1 MANSYSV
8 KAILSAQDKG
18 FTSTMKNAQSMVQ
31 NLGST
36 IKGGLGMGVLMGV
49 GQQAFS
55 SLTNNV
61 KGLFKETTET
71 SDAMQKL
78 EQAMKFSGGDPK
90 EIKKTIKGLKD
101 YADKTVF
108 ELKDVTSTFGAL
120 SANGIKDCDKLTMAL
135 GNAVA
140 VYGGGAREFSSVGLA
155 FSQAMAA
162 GALHA
167 QDWNQILN
175 ASPQLAGGLRKE
187 LIKLNPVIGE
197 DFKGAMEDGVI
208 TSELLA
214 QAVKNIGMSD
224 FAAEAARSTS
234 TVEGAVGNMK
244 ATVVNGLLEMYD
256 SFMKSKVVDGINWL
270 NTKLGKGFEW
280 IMQAVPKV
288 VNTIKPYWEAF
299 AEAFKGV
306 GQEFGYA
313 FSAIKHHLKML
324 LKDFG
329 SAESVEKFKNVMS
342 TVADALKKFADFCT
356 DNSDKIATLI
366 TNLPKLWLAFKGYKI
381 VSSVA
386 PSVMQFGK
394 AIGLLAGKGIGNIAG
409 RLTGISKGQAEV
421 GATSDASSGSVMT
434 AAKSF
439 ALMGVAVFLLALGFG
454 VLALSSIALANAGG
468 LAIGVMVGM
477 VAAIVGLGFGMAML
491 LKFLAPMSAQL
502 MPAAIAMLALG
513 GAVLVVSVAFGVLA
527 IASIALA
534 NAGGLAIGVM
544 AGLVLA
550 LAGLMTLAA
559 FLAPMMTAGAV
570 GFIAFGAA
578 LLLCSVAAV
587 LAATS
592 LVILSTA
599 LPTIAQYGLQGALAI
614 TALGLALTVFTVG
627 ATLAGVAFVAL
638 GAGLVVLGAGL
649 LVVTAS
655 VIAFGAGMLISCAGV
670 LAMGAALTLVKSQLK
685 SISSNAKA
693 TQKSLNSMKSSVKL
707 VESGLDALGSKANSA
722 MKKLI
727 SAFNDAESK
736 AKTSGKAVGD
746 GFSTGMQ
753 VGLTKAPAI
762 AITCISAV
770 YSALASGQSSAY
782 AAGAYI
788 SIGFAQGMLSQLWTI
803 QNAAAQMAAAADQ
816 AVRAKAKI
824 HSPSRVAGKLGSYWV
839 QGFANKLV
847 DGAKDV
853 WKAAQNLVNIPR
865 ESTNGMQLA
874 FAGNISDE
882 YSYYRNA
889 EYNIVVTS
897 EIDGKEVARTT
908 AKYTEDELSKRERRS
923 RRKRG
928 KV

>member
-270 NTKLGKGFEW
+270 NEKLGKGLEW

-306 GQEFGYA
+306 GKEFGYA
-313 FSAIKHHLKML
+313 FNAIKHHVKML
-324 LKDFG
+324 LKDFS

-342 TVADALKKFADFCT
+342 TVTDALKKFADFCT

-381 VSSVA
+381 VTAVA
-386 PSVMQFGK
+386 PGVLAFGK
-394 AIGLLAGKGIGNIAG
+394 AIGSLAGKGIGTIAG
-409 RLTGISKGQAEV
+409 RLTGISKGQEEV
-421 GATSDASSGSVMT
+421 GKQSAASNQSVI
-434 AAKSF
+434 ASAKSF
-439 ALMGVAVFLLALGFG
+439 ALMGAAVLMVAVGFG
-454 VLALSSIALANAGG
+454 VLALSSVALANAGG

-513 GAVLVVSVAFGVLA
+513 GAVLVVSVAFSALA
-527 IASIALA
+527 VASIALA

-544 AGLVLA
+544 VGLVLA

-578 LLLCSVAAV
+578 LLLCSAAAV

-592 LVILSTA
+592 LTILSTA

-614 TALGLALTVFTVG
+614 AALGLALTVFTVG
-627 ATLAGVAFVAL
+627 AGLAGAACVVL
-638 GAGLVVLGAGL
+638 GAGLTVLGAGL

-655 VIAFGAGMLISCAGV
+655 VIAFGGSMLLASAGV
-670 LAMGAALTLVKSQLK
+670 IAMSGALSLVKTQLN
-685 SISSNAKA
+685 SIASSAEA
-693 TQKSLNSMKSSVKL
+693 TQKSLNSMKSSVRL
-707 VESGLDALGSKANSA
+707 VESGLDALGSKAKSA

-736 AKTSGKAVGD
+736 ARTSGKAVGD

-753 VGLTKAPAI
+753 GGLAKAPSVAN
-762 AITCISAV
+762 ACISTV
-770 YSALASGQSSAY
+770 YSTLSAGQSRAY
-782 AAGAYI
+782 AAGAFI
-788 SIGFAQGMLSQLWTI
+788 SQGFAQGMLSQMWTI
-803 QNAAAQMAAAADQ
+803 QNAAAQMAAAADR
-816 AVRAKAKI
+816 AVRAKARI
-824 HSPSRVAGKLGSYWV
+824 HSPSKVSGKLGSYWV

-853 WKAAQNLVNIPR
+853 WKAAQNLVNIPMNSVG
-865 ESTNGMQLA
+865 EMKLA
-874 FAGNISDE
+874 FAGDIDGE
-882 YSYYRNA
+882 YSYSRNA
-889 EYNIVVTS
+889 EYTIVVKS
-897 EIDGKEVARTT
+897 ELDGREVARST
-908 AKYTEDELSKRERRS
+908 AKYTEEELNKRERRTS
-923 RRKRG
+923 RKHGRT
-928 KV
+928 